1 MGCGMS
7 KAEGIMHLVYN
18 GKHHKVTSHNT
29 ISKASFTLQS
39 WKIHSS
45 YESKLFECQCSL

>member
-39 WKIHSS
+39 SRFGNS
-45 YESKLFECQCSL
+45 FKL

>member
-29 ISKASFTLQS
+29 ISKASFILQS
-39 WKIHSS
+39 IHSS
-45 YESKLFECQCSL
+45 YESKLFECHCSL

>member
-29 ISKASFTLQS
+29 ISKASFILQS
-39 WKIHSS
+39 QFGNS
-45 YESKLFECQCSL
+45 SKL

>member
-18 GKHHKVTSHNT
+18 GKHHKVSSHNA
-29 ISKASFTLQS
+29 INKGLFILQS
-39 WKIHSS
+39 WK
-45 YESKLFECQCSL
+45 

>member
-18 GKHHKVTSHNT
+18 GKHHKVSSHNA
-29 ISKASFTLQS
+29 INKSSFILQS
-39 WKIHSS
+39 NHRS
-45 YESKLFECQCSL
+45 YETKSFEC